1 MSGWIKL
8 HRQIQECF
16 LWRIKEPFDKRS
28 AWIDLLL
35 LMEHQNKNLMIDGK
49 IETIKRGSYMLSIEK
64 LCDRWMWSRNKVKRY
79 LDVLER
85 EHMIVTRR
93 TNKGTLVSV
102 VNYCVYQNQ
111 DKQGEPPHEPPHEPP
126 LEPTDEPSL
135 ELAHEPPHEPPLEP
149 TDEPSLELA
158 LEPPHEPQIK
168 NIRNKEDKNIYIV
181 SNDTICQTQDVR
193 RVVDKWNELEKY
205 GIASIKKLTSSSN
218 RYRMLN
224 ARIKQF
230 SLDDVLTAIENIK
243 DSSFLQGKSDS
254 RRPWIITFDWFVKPN
269 NFPKV
274 LEGQYS
280 DKKDGQNRSDQKSV
294 TDTQLEQL
302 AERQKQSVP
311 ILSDEEINKM
321 FGE

>member
-35 LMEHQNKNLMIDGK
+35 LMEHQNKNIMIDGK

-102 VNYCVYQNQ
+102 VNYCIYQNQ
-111 DKQGEPPHEPPHEPP
+111 DKQGEPPN
-126 LEPTDEPSL
+126 
-135 ELAHEPPHEPPLEP
+135 
-149 TDEPSLELA
+149 ELA
-158 LEPPHEPQIK
+158 LEPPDELPDEPQIK

-205 GIASIKKLTSSSN
+205 GIASIKKLTSGSN

-254 RRPWIITFDWFVKPN
+254 RRNWVITFDWFVKPN

-280 DKKDGQNRSDQKSV
+280 DKKDGQNSSDQKSV
-294 TDTQLEQL
+294 TDMQLKQL

-311 ILSDEEINKM
+311 IMSDEEINKM

>member
-102 VNYCVYQNQ
+102 VNYCIYQNQ

-126 LEPTDEPSL
+126 LEPTDE
-135 ELAHEPPHEPPLEP
+135 LALG
-149 TDEPSLELA
+149 LA

-254 RRPWIITFDWFVKPN
+254 RRPWVITFDWFVKPN

-294 TDTQLEQL
+294 TDMQLESL
-302 AERQKQSVP
+302 AERQKQSVQ
-311 ILSDEEINKM
+311 IMSDEEINKM

>member
-102 VNYCVYQNQ
+102 VNYCIYQNQ
-111 DKQGEPPHEPPHEPP
+111 DKQGEPPHEPP
-126 LEPTDEPSL
+126 LEPTDE
-135 ELAHEPPHEPPLEP
+135 LA
-149 TDEPSLELA
+149 LELA
-158 LEPPHEPQIK
+158 LEPALEPQIK

-205 GIASIKKLTSSSN
+205 GIASIKKLSSSSN

-254 RRPWIITFDWFVKPN
+254 RRPWVITFDWFVKPN

-280 DKKDGQNRSDQKSV
+280 DKKDGQNSSVQKSV
-294 TDTQLEQL
+294 TDTQLESL

-311 ILSDEEINKM
+311 IMSDEEINKM

>member
-93 TNKGTLVSV
+93 TNKGTLVNV

-111 DKQGEPPHEPPHEPP
+111 EKQCEPPHEP
-126 LEPTDEPSL
+126 TV
-135 ELAHEPPHEPPLEP
+135 ELA
-149 TDEPSLELA
+149 DELA
-158 LEPPHEPQIK
+158 LEPPDGLPDEPADEPQIK

-230 SLDDVLTAIENIK
+230 SLDDVLTAIDNIK

-254 RRPWIITFDWFVKPN
+254 RRPWVITFDWFVKPN

-280 DKKDGQNRSDQKSV
+280 DKKGGQNSSGQKSV
-294 TDTQLEQL
+294 TDMQLDSL

-311 ILSDEEINKM
+311 IMSDEEINKM

>member
-1 MSGWIKL
+1 
-8 HRQIQECF
+8 
-16 LWRIKEPFDKRS
+16 
-28 AWIDLLL
+28 
-35 LMEHQNKNLMIDGK
+35 MIDGK

-102 VNYCVYQNQ
+102 VNYCIYQNQ
-111 DKQGEPPHEPPHEPP
+111 DKQGEPALEPPHEPP
-126 LEPTDEPSL
+126 LEPTDE
-135 ELAHEPPHEPPLEP
+135 LA
-149 TDEPSLELA
+149 LELA
-158 LEPPHEPQIK
+158 LEPPDGLPDEPQIK

-254 RRPWIITFDWFVKPN
+254 RRPWVITFDWFVKPN

-280 DKKDGQNRSDQKSV
+280 DKKDGQNSSDQKSV
-294 TDTQLEQL
+294 TDMQLESL
-302 AERQKQSVP
+302 AERQKQSVQ
-311 ILSDEEINKM
+311 IMSDEEINKM

>member
-1 MSGWIKL
+1 MPGWIKL

-111 DKQGEPPHEPPHEPP
+111 DKQVEPP
-126 LEPTDEPSL
+126 LEPTDE
-135 ELAHEPPHEPPLEP
+135 LALEP
-149 TDEPSLELA
+149 ALELA
-158 LEPPHEPQIK
+158 LEPPDELPDEPQIK

-254 RRPWIITFDWFVKPN
+254 RHPWVITFDWFVKPN

-294 TDTQLEQL
+294 TDMQLESL

-311 ILSDEEINKM
+311 IMSDEEINKM
-321 FGE
+321 FGEE

>member
-1 MSGWIKL
+1 MPGWIKL

-111 DKQGEPPHEPPHEPP
+111 DKQVEPP
-126 LEPTDEPSL
+126 LEPPD
-135 ELAHEPPHEPPLEP
+135 ELALEP
-149 TDEPSLELA
+149 ALELA
-158 LEPPHEPQIK
+158 LEPPDELPDEPQIK

-254 RRPWIITFDWFVKPN
+254 RRPWVITFDWFVKPN

-294 TDTQLEQL
+294 TDMQLEQL

-311 ILSDEEINKM
+311 IMSDEEINKM
-321 FGE
+321 FGEE

>member
-111 DKQGEPPHEPPHEPP
+111 DKQVEPP
-126 LEPTDEPSL
+126 LEPTDE
-135 ELAHEPPHEPPLEP
+135 LA
-149 TDEPSLELA
+149 LELA
-158 LEPPHEPQIK
+158 LEPPDGLPDEPQIK

-254 RRPWIITFDWFVKPN
+254 RRPWVITFDWFVKPN

-294 TDTQLEQL
+294 TDMQLESL
-302 AERQKQSVP
+302 AERQKQSVQ
-311 ILSDEEINKM
+311 IMSDEEINKM

>member
-1 MSGWIKL
+1 MGNFVKIDRKILEWEWWDDFNTFRLFFYMLVSAYWKDGYYKGELIERGSFPSSISKLASETGLTDNEIRNALKHLKSTGEITSKSHSKYSVFTIKNYNL
-8 HRQIQECF
+8 YQSDNKQKCDETTSTDAIKIQSDNEQITN
-16 LWRIKEPFDKRS
+16 LPIIKE
-28 AWIDLLL
+28 
-35 LMEHQNKNLMIDGK
+35 
-49 IETIKRGSYMLSIEK
+49 
-64 LCDRWMWSRNKVKRY
+64 V
-79 LDVLER
+79 
-85 EHMIVTRR
+85 
-93 TNKGTLVSV
+93 
-102 VNYCVYQNQ
+102 
-111 DKQGEPPHEPPHEPP
+111 
-126 LEPTDEPSL
+126 
-135 ELAHEPPHEPPLEP
+135 
-149 TDEPSLELA
+149 
-158 LEPPHEPQIK
+158 K
-168 NIRNKEDKNIYIV
+168 NIRSKEDKNIYIV

-254 RRPWIITFDWFVKPN
+254 RRPWVITFDWFVKPN

-280 DKKDGQNRSDQKSV
+280 DKKDGQNSSGQKSV
-294 TDTQLEQL
+294 TDMQLEQL

-311 ILSDEEINKM
+311 IMSDEEINKM

>member
-1 MSGWIKL
+1 MPGWIKL

-93 TNKGTLVSV
+93 TNKGTLVIV

-111 DKQGEPPHEPPHEPP
+111 DKQVEPA
-126 LEPTDEPSL
+126 LEPTV
-135 ELAHEPPHEPPLEP
+135 EPPNEP
-149 TDEPSLELA
+149 TVELA
-158 LEPPHEPQIK
+158 LEPPDGLPDEPQIK

-230 SLDDVLTAIENIK
+230 SLDDVLTAIDNIK

-254 RRPWIITFDWFVKPN
+254 RRNWVITFDWFVKPN

-280 DKKDGQNRSDQKSV
+280 DKKDGQNRSGQKSV
-294 TDTQLEQL
+294 TDMQLESL
-302 AERQKQSVP
+302 AERQKQSVQ
-311 ILSDEEINKM
+311 IMSDEEINKM

>member
-111 DKQGEPPHEPPHEPP
+111 DKQGEPPHEP
-126 LEPTDEPSL
+126 TV
-135 ELAHEPPHEPPLEP
+135 ELA
-149 TDEPSLELA
+149 DELALELA
-158 LEPPHEPQIK
+158 LEPPDGLPDEPQIK

-205 GIASIKKLTSSSN
+205 GIASIKKLSSSSN

-254 RRPWIITFDWFVKPN
+254 RRPWVITFDWFVKPN

-280 DKKDGQNRSDQKSV
+280 DKKDGQNKSDQKSV
-294 TDTQLEQL
+294 TDMQLESL
-302 AERQKQSVP
+302 AERQKQSVQ
-311 ILSDEEINKM
+311 IMSDEEINKM

>member
-102 VNYCVYQNQ
+102 VNYCIYQNQ
-111 DKQGEPPHEPPHEPP
+111 DKQVEPP
-126 LEPTDEPSL
+126 LEPTDE
-135 ELAHEPPHEPPLEP
+135 LALEP
-149 TDEPSLELA
+149 ALELA
-158 LEPPHEPQIK
+158 LEPPDELPDEPQIK
-168 NIRNKEDKNIYIV
+168 NIRSKEDKNIYIV

-254 RRPWIITFDWFVKPN
+254 RRPWVITFDWFVKPN

-280 DKKDGQNRSDQKSV
+280 DKKDGQNSSDQKSV
-294 TDTQLEQL
+294 TDMQLEQL
-302 AERQKQSVP
+302 AERQKQSVQ

>member
-102 VNYCVYQNQ
+102 VNYCIYQNQ
-111 DKQGEPPHEPPHEPP
+111 DKQGEPTDEPP
-126 LEPTDEPSL
+126 LEPTDEL
-135 ELAHEPPHEPPLEP
+135 
-149 TDEPSLELA
+149 SLELA
-158 LEPPHEPQIK
+158 LEPPDELPDEPQIK

-254 RRPWIITFDWFVKPN
+254 RRPWVITFDWFVKPN

-280 DKKDGQNRSDQKSV
+280 DKKDGQNKSDQKSV
-294 TDTQLEQL
+294 TDMQLESL
-302 AERQKQSVP
+302 AERQKQSVQ
-311 ILSDEEINKM
+311 IMSDEEINKM

>member
-102 VNYCVYQNQ
+102 VNYCIYQNQ
-111 DKQGEPPHEPPHEPP
+111 DKQGEPPNEPP
-126 LEPTDEPSL
+126 LEPTDELSL
-135 ELAHEPPHEPPLEP
+135 EP
-149 TDEPSLELA
+149 A
-158 LEPPHEPQIK
+158 LEPPDGLPDEPQIK

-254 RRPWIITFDWFVKPN
+254 RRPWVITFDWFVKPN

-294 TDTQLEQL
+294 TDMQLESL

-311 ILSDEEINKM
+311 IMSDEEINKM

>member
-35 LMEHQNKNLMIDGK
+35 LMEHQDKNLMIDGK

-93 TNKGTLVSV
+93 TNKGTLVNV
-102 VNYCVYQNQ
+102 VNYCIYQNQ
-111 DKQGEPPHEPPHEPP
+111 DKQGEPPHEP
-126 LEPTDEPSL
+126 TV
-135 ELAHEPPHEPPLEP
+135 ELAG
-149 TDEPSLELA
+149 ELA
-158 LEPPHEPQIK
+158 DEPQIK

-205 GIASIKKLTSSSN
+205 GIASIKKLSSGSN

-230 SLDDVLTAIENIK
+230 SLDDVITAIEKIK
-243 DSSFLQGKSDS
+243 HSSFLQGKSDS
-254 RRPWIITFDWFVKPN
+254 RRPWVITFDWFVKPN

-280 DKKDGQNRSDQKSV
+280 DKKDGQGRSYHKSV
-294 TDTQLEQL
+294 TDMQLDLL

-311 ILSDEEINKM
+311 ILSDDEINKM
-321 FGE
+321 FGGE

>member
-93 TNKGTLVSV
+93 TNKGTLVNV
-102 VNYCVYQNQ
+102 VNYCIYQNQ
-111 DKQGEPPHEPPHEPP
+111 DKQGEPPHEP
-126 LEPTDEPSL
+126 TV
-135 ELAHEPPHEPPLEP
+135 ELA
-149 TDEPSLELA
+149 DELA
-158 LEPPHEPQIK
+158 LEPALEPPDELPDEPQIK

-243 DSSFLQGKSDS
+243 DSSFLQGKSDN
-254 RRPWIITFDWFVKPN
+254 RRPRVITFDWFVKPN

-294 TDTQLEQL
+294 TDMQLEQL

-311 ILSDEEINKM
+311 IMSDEEINKM

>member
-35 LMEHQNKNLMIDGK
+35 LMEHQNKNLMIDGN

-102 VNYCVYQNQ
+102 VNYCIYQNQ
-111 DKQGEPPHEPPHEPP
+111 DKQGEP
-126 LEPTDEPSL
+126 
-135 ELAHEPPHEPPLEP
+135 
-149 TDEPSLELA
+149 A
-158 LEPPHEPQIK
+158 LEPSVEPSDGIVLEPPDGLPDEPQIK

-254 RRPWIITFDWFVKPN
+254 RRPWVITFDWFVKPN

-280 DKKDGQNRSDQKSV
+280 DKNDGKNRSDQKSV
-294 TDTQLEQL
+294 TDMQLESL
-302 AERQKQSVP
+302 AERQKQSVQ
-311 ILSDEEINKM
+311 IMSDEEINKM

>member
-93 TNKGTLVSV
+93 TNKGTLLSV
-102 VNYCVYQNQ
+102 VNYCIYQNQ
-111 DKQGEPPHEPPHEPP
+111 DKQVEPPHEP
-126 LEPTDEPSL
+126 TV
-135 ELAHEPPHEPPLEP
+135 ELA
-149 TDEPSLELA
+149 DELA
-158 LEPPHEPQIK
+158 LEPPDGLPDEPADEPQIK

-254 RRPWIITFDWFVKPN
+254 RRNWVITFDWFVKPN

-294 TDTQLEQL
+294 TDMQLESL
-302 AERQKQSVP
+302 AERQKQSVQ
-311 ILSDEEINKM
+311 IMSDEEINKM

>member
-102 VNYCVYQNQ
+102 VNYCIYQNQ
-111 DKQGEPPHEPPHEPP
+111 DKQGEPPHEP
-126 LEPTDEPSL
+126 TV
-135 ELAHEPPHEPPLEP
+135 
-149 TDEPSLELA
+149 ELA
-158 LEPPHEPQIK
+158 LEPPDGLPDEPQIK

-254 RRPWIITFDWFVKPN
+254 RRPWVITFDWFVKPN

-280 DKKDGQNRSDQKSV
+280 DKKDGQNRSGQKSV
-294 TDTQLEQL
+294 TDMQLEQL
-302 AERQKQSVP
+302 AERQKQSVT
-311 ILSDEEINKM
+311 IMSDEEINKM

>member
-102 VNYCVYQNQ
+102 VNYCIYQNQ
-111 DKQGEPPHEPPHEPP
+111 DKQGEPANEPP
-126 LEPTDEPSL
+126 LEPTDEL
-135 ELAHEPPHEPPLEP
+135 
-149 TDEPSLELA
+149 SLELA
-158 LEPPHEPQIK
+158 LEPPDELPDEPQIK

-205 GIASIKKLTSSSN
+205 GISSIKKLTSSSN

-254 RRPWIITFDWFVKPN
+254 RRPWVITFDWFVKPN

-280 DKKDGQNRSDQKSV
+280 DKKDGQNKSDQKSV
-294 TDTQLEQL
+294 TDMQLESL
-302 AERQKQSVP
+302 AERQKQSVQ
-311 ILSDEEINKM
+311 IMSDEEINKM

>member
-35 LMEHQNKNLMIDGK
+35 LMKHQNKNLMIDGK

-102 VNYCVYQNQ
+102 VNYCIYQNQ
-111 DKQGEPPHEPPHEPP
+111 DKQGEPPHEPP
-126 LEPTDEPSL
+126 LEPTDE
-135 ELAHEPPHEPPLEP
+135 LA
-149 TDEPSLELA
+149 LELA
-158 LEPPHEPQIK
+158 LEPPDGLPDEPQIK

-205 GIASIKKLTSSSN
+205 GIASIKKLSSSSN

-254 RRPWIITFDWFVKPN
+254 RRPWVITFDWFVKPN

-280 DKKDGQNRSDQKSV
+280 DKKDGQNSSVQKSV
-294 TDTQLEQL
+294 TDTQLESL

-311 ILSDEEINKM
+311 IMSDEEINKM

>member
-111 DKQGEPPHEPPHEPP
+111 DKQGEP
-126 LEPTDEPSL
+126 
-135 ELAHEPPHEPPLEP
+135 AHEPTVELA
-149 TDEPSLELA
+149 DELALELA
-158 LEPPHEPQIK
+158 LEPPDGLPDEPQIK

-254 RRPWIITFDWFVKPN
+254 RRPWVITFDWFVKPN

-294 TDTQLEQL
+294 TDMQLEQL
-302 AERQKQSVP
+302 AERQKQSVQ
-311 ILSDEEINKM
+311 IMSDEEINKM

>member
-93 TNKGTLVSV
+93 TNKGTLVNV
-102 VNYCVYQNQ
+102 VNYCIYQNQ
-111 DKQGEPPHEPPHEPP
+111 DKQGEPPHEP
-126 LEPTDEPSL
+126 TV
-135 ELAHEPPHEPPLEP
+135 ELA
-149 TDEPSLELA
+149 DELALELA
-158 LEPPHEPQIK
+158 LEPPDGLPDEPQIK

-254 RRPWIITFDWFVKPN
+254 RRPWVITFDWFVKPN

-280 DKKDGQNRSDQKSV
+280 DKKDDQNRSDQKSV
-294 TDTQLEQL
+294 TDMQLEQL
-302 AERQKQSVP
+302 AERQKQSVS
-311 ILSDEEINKM
+311 IMSDEEINKM

>member
-111 DKQGEPPHEPPHEPP
+111 DKQGEPALEPPHEPP
-126 LEPTDEPSL
+126 LEPTDE
-135 ELAHEPPHEPPLEP
+135 LA
-149 TDEPSLELA
+149 LELA

-254 RRPWIITFDWFVKPN
+254 RRPWVITFDWFVKPN

-280 DKKDGQNRSDQKSV
+280 DKKDGQNSSNHKSV
-294 TDTQLEQL
+294 TDMQLEQL

-311 ILSDEEINKM
+311 IMSDEEINKM

>member
-93 TNKGTLVSV
+93 TNKGTLISV
-102 VNYCVYQNQ
+102 VNYCIYQNQ
-111 DKQGEPPHEPPHEPP
+111 DKQGEPPHEPP
-126 LEPTDEPSL
+126 LEPTDE
-135 ELAHEPPHEPPLEP
+135 LA
-149 TDEPSLELA
+149 LELA
-158 LEPPHEPQIK
+158 LEPPDGLPDEPQIK

-280 DKKDGQNRSDQKSV
+280 DKKDGQNSSVKKSV
-294 TDTQLEQL
+294 TDMQLESL
-302 AERQKQSVP
+302 AERQKQSVQ
-311 ILSDEEINKM
+311 IMSDEEINKM

>member
-102 VNYCVYQNQ
+102 VNYCIYQNQ
-111 DKQGEPPHEPPHEPP
+111 DKQGEPPHEPPHEPTD
-126 LEPTDEPSL
+126 EPTDE
-135 ELAHEPPHEPPLEP
+135 LA
-149 TDEPSLELA
+149 LELA
-158 LEPPHEPQIK
+158 LEPPDGLPDELQIK

-254 RRPWIITFDWFVKPN
+254 RRPWVITFDWFVKPN

-280 DKKDGQNRSDQKSV
+280 DKKDGQNSSGQKSV
-294 TDTQLEQL
+294 TDMQLEQL

-311 ILSDEEINKM
+311 IMSDEEINKM

>member
-93 TNKGTLVSV
+93 TNKGTLVNV

-111 DKQGEPPHEPPHEPP
+111 EKQGEPPHEP
-126 LEPTDEPSL
+126 TV
-135 ELAHEPPHEPPLEP
+135 ELA
-149 TDEPSLELA
+149 DELADELA
-158 LEPPHEPQIK
+158 LEPPDGLPDEPADEPQIK

-254 RRPWIITFDWFVKPN
+254 RRPWVITFDWFVKPN

-294 TDTQLEQL
+294 TDMQLEQL
-302 AERQKQSVP
+302 AERQKQSVQ
-311 ILSDEEINKM
+311 IMSDEEINKM

>member
-35 LMEHQNKNLMIDGK
+35 LMEHQNKNIMIDGK

-102 VNYCVYQNQ
+102 VNYCIYQNQ
-111 DKQGEPPHEPPHEPP
+111 DKQGEPPN
-126 LEPTDEPSL
+126 
-135 ELAHEPPHEPPLEP
+135 
-149 TDEPSLELA
+149 ELA
-158 LEPPHEPQIK
+158 LEPPDELPDEPQIK

-205 GIASIKKLTSSSN
+205 GIASIKKLTSGSN

-254 RRPWIITFDWFVKPN
+254 RRPWVITFDWFVKPN

-280 DKKDGQNRSDQKSV
+280 DKKDGQNSSDQKSV
-294 TDTQLEQL
+294 TDMQLKQL

-311 ILSDEEINKM
+311 IMSDEEINKM

>member
-102 VNYCVYQNQ
+102 VNYCIYQNQ
-111 DKQGEPPHEPPHEPP
+111 DKQGEPPHEPP
-126 LEPTDEPSL
+126 LEPTDE
-135 ELAHEPPHEPPLEP
+135 LA
-149 TDEPSLELA
+149 LELA
-158 LEPPHEPQIK
+158 LEPPDGLPDEPQIK

-254 RRPWIITFDWFVKPN
+254 RRPWVITFDWFVKPN

-280 DKKDGQNRSDQKSV
+280 DKKDGQNSSVKKSV
-294 TDTQLEQL
+294 TDMQLESL
-302 AERQKQSVP
+302 AERQKQSVQ
-311 ILSDEEINKM
+311 IMSDEEINKM

>member
-35 LMEHQNKNLMIDGK
+35 LMEHQDKNLMIDGK

-93 TNKGTLVSV
+93 TNKGTLVNV

-111 DKQGEPPHEPPHEPP
+111 EKQGEPP
-126 LEPTDEPSL
+126 
-135 ELAHEPPHEPPLEP
+135 
-149 TDEPSLELA
+149 
-158 LEPPHEPQIK
+158 LEPPDGLPDEPADEPQIK

-205 GIASIKKLTSSSN
+205 GIASIKKLSSSSN

-254 RRPWIITFDWFVKPN
+254 RRPWVITFDWFVKPN

-280 DKKDGQNRSDQKSV
+280 DKKDGQNRSGQKSV
-294 TDTQLEQL
+294 TDTQLESL
-302 AERQKQSVP
+302 AERQKQSVQ
-311 ILSDEEINKM
+311 IMSDEEINKM

>member
-102 VNYCVYQNQ
+102 VNYCIYQNQ
-111 DKQGEPPHEPPHEPP
+111 YKQGEPPNEPP
-126 LEPTDEPSL
+126 LEPTDEP
-135 ELAHEPPHEPPLEP
+135 
-149 TDEPSLELA
+149 TVELA
-158 LEPPHEPQIK
+158 LEPPDELPDEPQIK

-254 RRPWIITFDWFVKPN
+254 RRPWVITFDWFVKPN

-280 DKKDGQNRSDQKSV
+280 DKKDGQNSSSQKSV
-294 TDTQLEQL
+294 TDMQLESL

-311 ILSDEEINKM
+311 IMSDEEINKM

>member
-93 TNKGTLVSV
+93 TNKGTLVIV

-111 DKQGEPPHEPPHEPP
+111 DKQVEPA
-126 LEPTDEPSL
+126 LEPTV
-135 ELAHEPPHEPPLEP
+135 EPPNEP
-149 TDEPSLELA
+149 TVELA
-158 LEPPHEPQIK
+158 LEPPDGLPDEPQIK

-254 RRPWIITFDWFVKPN
+254 RRPWVITFDWFVKPN

-294 TDTQLEQL
+294 TDMQLEQL

-311 ILSDEEINKM
+311 IMSDEEINKM

>member
-102 VNYCVYQNQ
+102 VNYCIYQNQ
-111 DKQGEPPHEPPHEPP
+111 DKQGEPALEPTVELAVEPPNEPP
-126 LEPTDEPSL
+126 LEPPDGLP
-135 ELAHEPPHEPPLEP
+135 
-149 TDEPSLELA
+149 D
-158 LEPPHEPQIK
+158 EPQIK

-254 RRPWIITFDWFVKPN
+254 RRPWVITFDWFVKPN

-280 DKKDGQNRSDQKSV
+280 DKKDGQNSSGQKSV
-294 TDTQLEQL
+294 TDMQLEQL
-302 AERQKQSVP
+302 AERQKKSVQ
-311 ILSDEEINKM
+311 IMSDEEINKM

>member
-111 DKQGEPPHEPPHEPP
+111 DKQGEPPR
-126 LEPTDEPSL
+126 EPTVELADEP
-135 ELAHEPPHEPPLEP
+135 A
-149 TDEPSLELA
+149 LELA
-158 LEPPHEPQIK
+158 LEPPDELPDEPQIK

-254 RRPWIITFDWFVKPN
+254 RRPWVITFDWFVKPN

-294 TDTQLEQL
+294 TDMQLESL

-311 ILSDEEINKM
+311 IMSDEEINKM

>member
-49 IETIKRGSYMLSIEK
+49 IETIKRGSYMLSMEK

-111 DKQGEPPHEPPHEPP
+111 DKQVEPP
-126 LEPTDEPSL
+126 LEPTDE
-135 ELAHEPPHEPPLEP
+135 LA
-149 TDEPSLELA
+149 LELA
-158 LEPPHEPQIK
+158 LEPALEPPDELPDEPQIK

-254 RRPWIITFDWFVKPN
+254 RRPWVITFDWFVKPN

-294 TDTQLEQL
+294 TDMQLEQL

-311 ILSDEEINKM
+311 IMSDEEINKM
-321 FGE
+321 FVE

>member
-102 VNYCVYQNQ
+102 VNYCIYQNQ

-126 LEPTDEPSL
+126 LEPTDE
-135 ELAHEPPHEPPLEP
+135 LA
-149 TDEPSLELA
+149 LELA
-158 LEPPHEPQIK
+158 LEPPDGLPDEPQIK

-205 GIASIKKLTSSSN
+205 GIASIKKLTSGSN

-254 RRPWIITFDWFVKPN
+254 RRPWVITFDWFVKPN

-280 DKKDGQNRSDQKSV
+280 DKKDGQNSSVQKSV
-294 TDTQLEQL
+294 TDMQLEQL

-321 FGE
+321 FG

>member
-93 TNKGTLVSV
+93 TNKGTLVNV

-111 DKQGEPPHEPPHEPP
+111 EKQGEPPN
-126 LEPTDEPSL
+126 EPTV
-135 ELAHEPPHEPPLEP
+135 ELA
-149 TDEPSLELA
+149 DELA
-158 LEPPHEPQIK
+158 LEPPDGLPDEPADEPQIK

-205 GIASIKKLTSSSN
+205 GIASIKKLSSSSN

-254 RRPWIITFDWFVKPN
+254 RRPWVITFDWFVKPN

-280 DKKDGQNRSDQKSV
+280 DKKDGQNSSGQKSV
-294 TDTQLEQL
+294 TDMQLEQL
-302 AERQKQSVP
+302 AVRQKQSVQ
-311 ILSDEEINKM
+311 IMSDEEINKM
-321 FGE
+321 FGEE

>member
-93 TNKGTLVSV
+93 TNKGTLVNV
-102 VNYCVYQNQ
+102 VNYCIYQNQ
-111 DKQGEPPHEPPHEPP
+111 DKQGEPPHEP
-126 LEPTDEPSL
+126 TV
-135 ELAHEPPHEPPLEP
+135 ELA
-149 TDEPSLELA
+149 DELADELA
-158 LEPPHEPQIK
+158 LEPALEPPDGLQIK

-254 RRPWIITFDWFVKPN
+254 RRHWVITFDWFVKPN

-280 DKKDGQNRSDQKSV
+280 DKKDGKNSSDQKSV
-294 TDTQLEQL
+294 TDMQLESL
-302 AERQKQSVP
+302 AERQKHSVS
-311 ILSDEEINKM
+311 IMSDEEINKM

>member
-93 TNKGTLVSV
+93 TNKGTLVNV
-102 VNYCVYQNQ
+102 VNYCIYQNQ
-111 DKQGEPPHEPPHEPP
+111 DKQGEPPN
-126 LEPTDEPSL
+126 EPTDE
-135 ELAHEPPHEPPLEP
+135 LALEP
-149 TDEPSLELA
+149 ALELA
-158 LEPPHEPQIK
+158 LELPDELPDEPQIK

-254 RRPWIITFDWFVKPN
+254 RRNWVITFDWFVKPN

-280 DKKDGQNRSDQKSV
+280 DKKDGQNSSGQKSV
-294 TDTQLEQL
+294 TDMQLKQL
-302 AERQKQSVP
+302 AERQKQSVQ
-311 ILSDEEINKM
+311 IMSDEEINKM

>member
-35 LMEHQNKNLMIDGK
+35 LMEHQNKNIMIDGK

-102 VNYCVYQNQ
+102 VNYCIYQNQ
-111 DKQGEPPHEPPHEPP
+111 DKQGEPPN
-126 LEPTDEPSL
+126 
-135 ELAHEPPHEPPLEP
+135 ELA
-149 TDEPSLELA
+149 LELA
-158 LEPPHEPQIK
+158 LEPPDELPDEPQIK

-254 RRPWIITFDWFVKPN
+254 RRPWVITFDWFVKPN

-280 DKKDGQNRSDQKSV
+280 DKKDGQNSSGQKSV
-294 TDTQLEQL
+294 TDMQLESL

-311 ILSDEEINKM
+311 IMSDEEINKM
-321 FGE
+321 FG